1 MALIKASAFAAR
13 MGVSPQAVR
22 KAISEGRL
30 DESVERNG
38 KLWLID
44 EEAGVAEWDRNTAPQ
59 FQRGRM
65 AARQQVAAAVT
76 PPPAGGAGKMPSQSQ
91 AAAVRTWY
99 QAKLLELDLKER
111 NGQLVLSADME
122 RVRFESGRRVRDAVL
137 RLGQQMIGDIA
148 RAANGLT
155 PKQRS
160 EVLMV
165 IERHH
170 VKALEALAN
179 GNS

>member
-1 MALIKASAFAAR
+1 MGLVKVAAFAR
-13 MGVSPQAVR
+13 QMGISPQAVR

-30 DESVERNG
+30 KDSVQREGRS
-38 KLWLID
+38 WLVD
-44 EEAGVAEWDRNTAPQ
+44 DQLAAAEWDRNTAPQ

-65 AARQQVAAAVT
+65 AERQQAQAVV
-76 PPPAGGAGKMPSQSQ
+76 PPSAGLQGKIPSQSQ

-99 QAKLLELDLKER
+99 QAKLLELDLKQR
-111 NGQLVLSADME
+111 NGELVPAADMQ

-148 RAANGLT
+148 RAAGGLT
-155 PKQRS
+155 PEQRS
-160 EVLMV
+160 EVLLV

-170 VKALEALAN
+170 VKALEALVD

>member
-1 MALIKASAFAAR
+1 MALVKVADFAKQ
-13 MGVSPQAVR
+13 MGVSPRAVR
-22 KAISEGRL
+22 KAISAGRL
-30 DESVERNG
+30 KDSAHRDGRSWMVDDQ
-38 KLWLID
+38 L
-44 EEAGVAEWDRNTAPQ
+44 AVAEWDRNTAPQ

-65 AARQQVAAAVT
+65 AERQQAQSAVS
-76 PPPAGGAGKMPSQSQ
+76 PPSGTAQGKIPSQSQ
-91 AAAVRTWY
+91 ASAVRTWY

-111 NGQLVLSADME
+111 NGQLVLAADME
-122 RVRFESGRRVRDAVL
+122 RLRFESGRRVRDAVL

-155 PKQRS
+155 PEQRS

>member
-1 MALIKASAFAAR
+1 MGLIKVAAFAEQ
-13 MGVSPQAVR
+13 MGISPQAVR

-30 DESVERNG
+30 KDSVQRDG
-38 KLWLID
+38 RSWLVD
-44 EEAGVAEWDRNTAPQ
+44 DQLAAAEWDRNTAPQ

-65 AARQQVAAAVT
+65 AERQQAQAAVV
-76 PPPAGGAGKMPSQSQ
+76 PPAGLQNKIPSQSQ

-99 QAKLLELDLKER
+99 QAKLLELDLKQR
-111 NGQLVLSADME
+111 NGELVSAAEMQ

-148 RAANGLT
+148 RAAGALT
-155 PKQRS
+155 PDQRS
-160 EVLMV
+160 EVLLV

-170 VKALEALAN
+170 VKALEALADGN
-179 GNS
+179 G

>member
-1 MALIKASAFAAR
+1 MGLVKVAAFAKQ
-13 MGVSPQAVR
+13 MGISPQAVR

-30 DESVERNG
+30 KESVQREGRS
-38 KLWLID
+38 WLVD
-44 EEAGVAEWDRNTAPQ
+44 DQLAAAEWDRNTAPQ

-65 AARQQVAAAVT
+65 AERQQAQAVA
-76 PPPAGGAGKMPSQSQ
+76 PPSAGLQGKIPSQSQ

-99 QAKLLELDLKER
+99 QAKLLELDLKQR
-111 NGQLVLSADME
+111 NGELVPAADMQ

-148 RAANGLT
+148 RAAGGLT
-155 PKQRS
+155 PEQRS
-160 EVLMV
+160 EVLLV

-170 VKALEALAN
+170 VKALEALVD

>member
-1 MALIKASAFAAR
+1 MAFVKVADFAKH

-22 KAISEGRL
+22 KAISAGRL
-30 DESVERNG
+30 KDSAHRDGRSWMVDDR
-38 KLWLID
+38 L
-44 EEAGVAEWDRNTAPQ
+44 AAAEWDQNTAPQ

-65 AARQQVAAAVT
+65 AQRQQAQAVVS
-76 PPPAGGAGKMPSQSQ
+76 PPPSTAQGKMPSQSQ

-111 NGQLVLSADME
+111 NGQLVPAADME
-122 RVRFESGRRVRDAVL
+122 RVRFESGKRVRDAVL

-148 RAANGLT
+148 RAVGGLT
-155 PKQRS
+155 PEQRS
-160 EVLMV
+160 EVLLA